1 MKYTKAFLLGLLM
14 WAVPFITS
22 FLFFDVNTKSFT
34 IDVHY
39 FKTVMLLESSLLGV
53 LLAIYYFKSIEK
65 NFFYDGIVLGLI
77 WFVINCVLDILIL
90 LPMSNMTAGVWF
102 GQIGARYLMAPIM
115 TGAMGYMADRV
126 KISG

>member
-1 MKYTKAFLLGLLM
+1 VKYTKASLLGLLM

-22 FLFFDVNTKSFT
+22 FFFFDANTKTLT
-34 IDVHY
+34 IDIHY
-39 FKTVMLLESSLLGV
+39 FKTIMLLESSVLGV
-53 LLAIYYFKSIEK
+53 LLAAYFFKSVDK
-65 NFFYDGIVLGLI
+65 NFFLNGMVLGLF
-77 WFVINCVLDILIL
+77 WFIINCVLDILIL